1 MNNLQ
6 TTLFAALAVVT
17 VWFIVTW
24 TRLARRTRN
33 EDAPPADRHTL
44 FHAVVA
50 FVCTF
55 FDTLGIGNFAPTA
68 SAFKFRRS
76 VPDEQIP
83 GTLNVGYAIP
93 TVAQAFIYIAI
104 VEVDA
109 LTLVLLIAAS
119 VVGAW
124 LGAGLVA
131 RWSRQ
136 TVQLGMGGALL
147 AAAVLMLMKQFN
159 VGPAG
164 GEALTLEGTWLAAGL
179 AANFLLGALMTLGI
193 GLYGPCLI
201 VVSLLGMSPRAAFPI
216 MMGSCAF
223 LMPVGGMRFAREGRF
238 DARAALTMTL
248 SGLPSVLIAA
258 YLVKEMPLEY
268 VRWLVVVAVV
278 YAAAMMLRSAWAERQ
293 STASSSGDRV
303 DD

>member
-24 TRLARRTRN
+24 ARLARPAPQ
-33 EDAPPADRHTL
+33 EGAPPASRHTL
-44 FHAVVA
+44 FHGVVA

-93 TVAQAFIYIAI
+93 TIAQAFIYIAI
-104 VEVDA
+104 VEVDGV
-109 LTLVLLIAAS
+109 TLVLMITAS
-119 VVGAW
+119 VAGAW
-124 LGAGLVA
+124 LGAGFVA
-131 RWSRQ
+131 HWSRR

-164 GEALTLEGTWLAAGL
+164 GEAL
-179 AANFLLGALMTLGI
+179 
-193 GLYGPCLI
+193 
-201 VVSLLGMSPRAAFPI
+201 
-216 MMGSCAF
+216 
-223 LMPVGGMRFAREGRF
+223 
-238 DARAALTMTL
+238 
-248 SGLPSVLIAA
+248 
-258 YLVKEMPLEY
+258 
-268 VRWLVVVAVV
+268 AV
-278 YAAAMMLRSAWAERQ
+278 E
-293 STASSSGDRV
+293 
-303 DD
+303 